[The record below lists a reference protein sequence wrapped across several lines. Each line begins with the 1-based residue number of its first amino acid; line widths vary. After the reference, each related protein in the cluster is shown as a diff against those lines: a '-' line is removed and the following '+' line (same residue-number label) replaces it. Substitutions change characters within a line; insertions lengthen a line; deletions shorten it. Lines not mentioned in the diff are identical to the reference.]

1 MMPHCRNA
9 LDPKSAENLY
19 AQGACVGTIVG
30 IAFVAVSLNAL
41 SPSDENVRRELCINP
56 SATGTRGQ
64 LVRTVVAYIDARSA
78 RMHENFGVLA
88 PRRRFEPRG
97 PAADETAIQIAPPR
111 PGPEALRR
119 VFDQALTGVEA
130 RASGAAR

>member
-1 MMPHCRNA
+1 MWIRISGLLLGVVLAFTVTAAAQVNSANEMMPHCRNA

-41 SPSDENVRRELCINP
+41 SPSDEKVRRELCINP
-56 SATGTRGQ
+56 SATGIRGQ

-88 PRRRFEPRG
+88 V
-97 PAADETAIQIAPPR
+97 
-111 PGPEALRR
+111 EALR
-119 VFDQALTGVEA
+119 
-130 RASGAAR
+130 AAWPCR

>member
-1 MMPHCRNA
+1 MWIRISGLLLGVVLAFTVTAAAAQVNSANEMMPHCRNA

-41 SPSDENVRRELCINP
+41 SPSDEKVRRELCINP
-56 SATGTRGQ
+56 SATGIRGQ

-88 PRRRFEPRG
+88 V
-97 PAADETAIQIAPPR
+97 
-111 PGPEALRR
+111 EALR
-119 VFDQALTGVEA
+119 
-130 RASGAAR
+130 AAWPCR

>member
-1 MMPHCRNA
+1 MSIRISGLLFGVVLAFTVTAASAQVNSANEMMPHCRNA

-41 SPSDENVRRELCINP
+41 SPSDENVRREFCINP
-56 SATGTRGQ
+56 SATGIRGQ

-88 PRRRFEPRG
+88 L
-97 PAADETAIQIAPPR
+97 
-111 PGPEALRR
+111 EALR
-119 VFDQALTGVEA
+119 
-130 RASGAAR
+130 AAWPCR

>member
-1 MMPHCRNA
+1 MWIRISGLLLGVVLAFTVTAAAAQVNSANEMMPHCRNA

-41 SPSDENVRRELCINP
+41 SPSDGKVRRELCINP
-56 SATGTRGQ
+56 SATGIRGQ

-88 PRRRFEPRG
+88 V
-97 PAADETAIQIAPPR
+97 
-111 PGPEALRR
+111 EALR
-119 VFDQALTGVEA
+119 
-130 RASGAAR
+130 AAWPCR